1 MCPMELR
8 PRSVRVRL
16 SPEEQAFV
24 ERVREIIGVPTKSEA
39 IRFLI
44 QQAKWMVD
52 TKFLALP
59 PPEVYERMVR
69 GLAGKR

>member
-1 MCPMELR
+1 MELR

-16 SPEEQAFV
+16 SPQEQAFV
-24 ERVREIIGVPTKSEA
+24 EKVQEIIGVPTKSEA

-59 PPEVYERMVR
+59 SPEVYERMVR
-69 GLAGKR
+69 SGAIKK